1 MLRLLDTLQRLAHNN
16 RIIAGSIGLFVVLWN
31 LLVFSACTQKD
42 RGEADRLND
51 MSYASHYSNLD
62 STLHYADSVLK
73 LDIDDASRAEALN
86 NIAFVDI
93 MRMNYKRADSI
104 LNTISSLTDN
114 QVELLIADIQQM
126 RLCQRMSRNREFYD
140 FRERAQQRIS
150 RIREEGNQ
158 LDSRLQR
165 RMVYAESEFAI
176 VSSTYYYYVGLLPL
190 SASALNAIN
199 PQGEV
204 RRDTAQYLYYL
215 YNVGAGGI
223 LTSGSTQEVQQ
234 QEIEKLIECYMV
246 SRKTGYKY
254 LAANSLQ
261 SIAEHLLDPADRSRI
276 LERNPG
282 LRLLGESSNMP
293 DSLIP
298 GYMTQKALTYFVEYG
313 DVYQIAGGY
322 RSLASCYTRI
332 GDFETA
338 IYYLN
343 MALKDKKITQAPDL
357 VASIREQMSVAY
369 SAVNDKQAS
378 DFNRNEYLDLQE
390 NTRQDRYYESRA
402 AQLEATSLQLNIMIM
417 VVIGAIILLLFLLWL
432 FNHLSRRDRS
442 EDELESLLQPLRQ
455 WQQEQERKSQLTE
468 ERIEEINEERQMC
481 EMRTSE
487 YARQNL
493 ENRAK
498 MSLINSVT
506 PFIDRIIN
514 EVRMLM
520 SRPDES
526 PALRQERYDYIL
538 QLTDKINEYNAL
550 LTDWIQMRKGKLSLH
565 IESFPIADVFDIV
578 RKAKATFNIK
588 GVSLDVAES
597 DAVVKADRVLTLF
610 MINTLADNARK
621 FTPAGGK
628 VSIYAEEHEDYVEV
642 SVKDTG
648 EGMTREA
655 LDRVINSSSLIPNS
669 SSLIPNSPKGFGF
682 GLLNCRGIIEKY
694 KKMSQRFAVCLLSA
708 ESEEGRGSRF
718 FFRLPKGTARII
730 LALLAL
736 AISFLPSGDA
746 WAKDFYNRG
755 LTIDLAE
762 SQSLQKAAAF
772 ADSAYYSNIAGTYER
787 TLFYADSC
795 RIYLNEHYVT
805 VCPGGKYLLQS
816 QGNSEIQMPE
826 LKWLQD
832 NVPTDYDVIL
842 DMRNESAVACLALHR
857 WKEYGYNNEIYT
869 RLFKELSADNS
880 LPAYCKKMRKQQADK
895 NIAIVILIIVFLM
908 ILPAYYLLYYRHRL
922 YYRFCVEK
930 VKDINAI
937 LAADTSSENKL
948 DVISAAD
955 VADYPER
962 LTLIVDEI
970 GTALAEDIFE
980 RQHQDTDVEKAT
992 DKLHKAVYECNQ
1004 LYISNSI
1011 IDNCLSTLKHETMY
1025 YPSRIRQ
1032 LVSSKGELGQIC
1044 DLVAYYRDIY
1054 SILSQ
1059 QAMRQFDR
1067 LHISLSLVNLNRW
1080 LSAKDKLPRVMAN
1093 IQLLDMLFDLLRKQN
1108 GGNKPTLKG
1117 YASDSEYVTLSL
1129 CVPHLKYALSDEGDI
1144 FAPSVVANI
1153 PFLLMR
1159 QVVRDISETTNRRG
1173 CGIWMNGEDILVRLP
1188 VEHKSLKKK
1197 HQITKI

>member
-1 MLRLLDTLQRLAHNN
+1 MFFH
-16 RIIAGSIGLFVVLWN
+16 GSIGLVVLWS
-31 LLVFSACTQKD
+31 LFVFSACTQRD
-42 RGEADRLND
+42 RGKADRLND
-51 MSYASHYSNLD
+51 MAYVSHYSNLD

-73 LDIDDASRAEALN
+73 LDIDDARRAEALN

-93 MRMNYKRADSI
+93 MRMDYERADSI

-114 QVELLIADIQQM
+114 QVELLVADIQQM

-140 FRERAQQRIS
+140 YRERAQQRIN
-150 RIREEGNQ
+150 RIREEENQ

-176 VSSTYYYYVGLLPL
+176 VSSTYYYYVGLMPL

-223 LTSGSTQEVQQ
+223 LNTGSTQVVQQ

-246 SRKTGYKY
+246 SRKNGYKY

-261 SIAEHLLDPADRSRI
+261 SIAEHLLDPADRTRI
-276 LERNPG
+276 LEDNPG
-282 LRLLGESSNMP
+282 LRLIEESYNLP

-298 GYMTQKALTYFVEYG
+298 GYMTEKALTYFVEYG

-322 RSLASCYTRI
+322 RSLASCFTRT

-343 MALKDKKITQAPDL
+343 MALKDKKINQAPDL

-378 DFNRNEYLDLQE
+378 DYNRNMYLDLQE

-402 AQLEATSLQLNIMIM
+402 AQLEATSSQLNLMIM
-417 VVIGAIILLLFLLWL
+417 VVIGAIILLVFLLWL
-432 FNHLSRRDRS
+432 FNHLSRRERS
-442 EDELESLLQPLRQ
+442 EDELDSLLQPLRQ
-455 WQQEQERKSQLTE
+455 WQKEQQRASQLTE

-481 EMRTSE
+481 EMRTSD

-526 PALRQERYDYIL
+526 PELRQERYDYIL

-550 LTDWIQMRKGKLSLH
+550 LTEWIQMRKGKLSLH
-565 IESFPIADVFDIV
+565 IESFPVADVFDIV
-578 RKAKATFNIK
+578 RKGKTSFNIK
-588 GVSLDVAES
+588 GVTLDVAES
-597 DAVVKADRVLTLF
+597 TAVVKADRALTLF

-621 FTPAGGK
+621 FTPANGK
-628 VSIYAEEHEDYVEV
+628 VSIYAEEHENYVEI

-648 EGMTREA
+648 EGMTKEV
-655 LDRVINSSSLIPNS
+655 LDNVINSSSLIPNS
-669 SSLIPNSPKGFGF
+669 QKGFGF

-708 ESEEGRGSRF
+708 ESEKGRGSRF
-718 FFRLPKGTARII
+718 YFRLPKGAARLV
-730 LALLAL
+730 LALFTFALSFLSPEDTL
-736 AISFLPSGDA
+736 AIDA
-746 WAKDFYNRG
+746 FNRAAVP
-755 LTIDLAE
+755 TDLAE
-762 SQSLQKAAAF
+762 STALQKAAAF
-772 ADSAYYSNIAGTYER
+772 ADSAYYSNIEGTYER
-787 TLFYADSC
+787 TLFFADSC

-805 VCPGGKYLLQS
+805 VCPGGKYLLMR
-816 QGNSEIQMPE
+816 QGNSDLLLPE

-832 NVPTDYDVIL
+832 NVPTYYDIIL

-857 WKEYGYNNEIYT
+857 WKEYGYNNEVYT
-869 RLFKELSADNS
+869 RLFKELSADTS
-880 LPAYCKKMRKQQADK
+880 LPAYCKMMRKQQTDK
-895 NIAIVILIIVFLM
+895 NIAMVILIIVFLM

-937 LAADTSSENKL
+937 LAADTPSEEKL
-948 DVISAAD
+948 DAISRITD
-955 VADYPER
+955 VAEYPER
-962 LTLIVDEI
+962 LIAIVDEI
-970 GTALAEDIFE
+970 RKALADDISL
-980 RQHQDTDVEKAT
+980 RQRQNTDVETAT
-992 DKLHKAVYECNQ
+992 DELHRAEYECNQ
-1004 LYISNSI
+1004 QYISNSI

-1032 LVSSKGELGQIC
+1032 LVSSTEELDQIR

-1067 LHISLSLVNLNRW
+1067 LHISLSVASLDRW
-1080 LSAKDKLPRVMAN
+1080 FPADESLPRVIVN
-1093 IQLLDMLFDLLRKQN
+1093 VQLLDMLFDLLRKQN
-1108 GGNKPTLKG
+1108 GGDKPALAGFT
-1117 YASDSEYVTLSL
+1117 SDREYVTLSL
-1129 CVPHLKYALSDEGDI
+1129 SVPRLIYATSDEGDI
-1144 FAPSVVANI
+1144 FAPSVAANI

-1173 CGIWMNGEDILVRLP
+1173 CGIWMNGEDVTIRLP
-1188 VEHKSLKKK
+1188 IEYKSLT
-1197 HQITKI
+1197 I

>member
-1 MLRLLDTLQRLAHNN
+1 MIL
-16 RIIAGSIGLFVVLWN
+16 LWN
-31 LLVFSACTQKD
+31 LFVFSACTQKD
-42 RGEADRLND
+42 RGKADRLND
-51 MSYASHYSNLD
+51 LAYASHYSNLD

-73 LDIDDASRAEALN
+73 LDIDDARRAEALN
-86 NIAFVDI
+86 NMAFVDI
-93 MRMNYKRADSI
+93 MRMDYGRADSI

-140 FRERAQQRIS
+140 FRERAQQRIN
-150 RIREEGNQ
+150 RIREEEAK
-158 LDSRLQR
+158 LDSRLRR

-176 VSSTYYYYVGLLPL
+176 VSSTYYYYVGLMPL

-204 RRDTAQYLYYL
+204 RRDTAQYLAYL
-215 YNVGAGGI
+215 YNMGAGGMFNNV
-223 LTSGSTQEVQQ
+223 SAQEVKK
-234 QEIEKLIECYMV
+234 QEMERLVECYIIA
-246 SRKTGYKY
+246 SRNGYKY
-254 LAANSLQ
+254 FAANSLQ
-261 SIAEHLLDPADRSRI
+261 AIAEHLLDAADRTQT
-276 LERNPG
+276 LDATPG
-282 LRLLGESSNMP
+282 LRLIEESYNVP

-298 GYMTQKALTYFVEYG
+298 SYMTEKALTYFVEYG

-322 RSLASCYTRI
+322 RSLASCFTRM

-357 VASIREQMSVAY
+357 VASICEQMSVAY

-378 DFNRNEYLDLQE
+378 DFNRNQYLDLQE

-402 AQLEATSLQLNIMIM
+402 AQLEATSSQLNLMIM
-417 VVIGAIILLLFLLWL
+417 VVIGAIILLVFLLWL

-442 EDELESLLQPLRQ
+442 EDELDSLLQPLRQ
-455 WQQEQERKSQLTE
+455 WQEEQQRESQLTE
-468 ERIEEINEERQMC
+468 ERIEEINEERLMC
-481 EMRTSE
+481 EMRTSD
-487 YARQNL
+487 YTRQNL

-526 PALRQERYDYIL
+526 PQLRKERYDYIL

-550 LTDWIQMRKGKLSLH
+550 LTEWIQMRKGKLSLH

-578 RKAKATFNIK
+578 RKGKTSFNIK
-588 GVSLDVAES
+588 GVTLDVAES
-597 DAVVKADRVLTLF
+597 TAVVKADRVLTLF

-621 FTPAGGK
+621 FTPANGK
-628 VSIYAEEHEDYVEV
+628 VSIFADEHDDYVEI

-648 EGMTREA
+648 EGMNKETLEKVMNPS
-655 LDRVINSSSLIPNS
+655 LLNSNFSFLNS
-669 SSLIPNSPKGFGF
+669 NSPKGFGF

-694 KKMSQRFAVCLLSA
+694 KKISQRFAVCLLSA
-708 ESEEGRGSRF
+708 ESEKGRGSRF
-718 FFRLPKGTARII
+718 YFRLPKGAARLI
-730 LALLAL
+730 LALITFAL
-736 AISFLPSGDA
+736 SFSCPLNTC
-746 WAKDFYNRG
+746 AKDAFNRA
-755 LTIDLAE
+755 LPAELAE
-762 SQSLQKAAAF
+762 SPALQKAAAF
-772 ADSAYYSNIAGTYER
+772 ADSAYYSNIDGTYER
-787 TLFYADSC
+787 TLFFADSC

-805 VCPGGKYLLQS
+805 VCPGGKYLLTRLGS
-816 QGNSEIQMPE
+816 SEIQMPE

-832 NVPTDYDVIL
+832 NVPTDYDIIL
-842 DMRNESAVACLALHR
+842 DMRNESAVACLALHK
-857 WKEYGYNNEIYT
+857 WKEYGYNNEVYT
-869 RLFKELSADNS
+869 RLFKELSADTS
-880 LPAYCKKMRKQQADK
+880 LPAYCKMMRKQQTDK
-895 NIAIVILIIVFLM
+895 NIAVVILIIVFLM

-937 LAADTSSENKL
+937 LAADTPSEEKL
-948 DVISAAD
+948 DAISRITD
-955 VADYPER
+955 VAEYPER
-962 LTLIVDEI
+962 LTAIVDEI
-970 GTALAEDIFE
+970 RKALADDISR
-980 RQHQDTDVEKAT
+980 RQRQNTDVETAT
-992 DKLHKAVYECNQ
+992 DELHRAEYECNQ

-1025 YPSRIRQ
+1025 YPSRIRL
-1032 LVSSKGELGQIC
+1032 LVSSTEELDQIR

-1067 LHISLSLVNLNRW
+1067 LHISLSVVSLGRW
-1080 LSAKDKLPRVMAN
+1080 FTADDNLPRVIVN

-1108 GGNKPTLKG
+1108 GGEKPTLAG
-1117 YASDSEYVTLSL
+1117 FTSDREYVTLSL
-1129 CVPHLKYALSDEGDI
+1129 SVPRLTYTVTDEGDI
-1144 FAPSVVANI
+1144 FAPSVAANI
-1153 PFLLMR
+1153 PFLQMR
-1159 QVVRDISETTNRRG
+1159 QVLRDISETTNRRG
-1173 CGIWMNGEDILVRLP
+1173 CGIWMNGEDVTVRLP
-1188 VEHKSLKKK
+1188 IEYKSLT
-1197 HQITKI
+1197 I

>member
-1 MLRLLDTLQRLAHNN
+1 MIL
-16 RIIAGSIGLFVVLWN
+16 LWN
-31 LLVFSACTQKD
+31 LFVFSACTQKD
-42 RGEADRLND
+42 RGKADRLND
-51 MSYASHYSNLD
+51 LAYASHYSNLD

-73 LDIDDASRAEALN
+73 LDIDDARRAEALN
-86 NIAFVDI
+86 NMAFVDI
-93 MRMNYKRADSI
+93 MRMDYGRADSI

-140 FRERAQQRIS
+140 FRERAQQRIN
-150 RIREEGNQ
+150 RIREEEAK
-158 LDSRLQR
+158 LDSRLRR

-176 VSSTYYYYVGLLPL
+176 VSSTYYYYVGLMPL

-204 RRDTAQYLYYL
+204 RRDTAQYLAYL
-215 YNVGAGGI
+215 YNMGAGGMFNNV
-223 LTSGSTQEVQQ
+223 SAQEVKK
-234 QEIEKLIECYMV
+234 QEMERLVECYIIA
-246 SRKTGYKY
+246 SRNGYKY
-254 LAANSLQ
+254 FAANSLQ
-261 SIAEHLLDPADRSRI
+261 AIAEHLLDAADRTQT
-276 LERNPG
+276 LDATPG
-282 LRLLGESSNMP
+282 LRLIEESYNVP

-298 GYMTQKALTYFVEYG
+298 SYMTEKALTYFVEYG

-322 RSLASCYTRI
+322 RSLASCFTRM

-357 VASIREQMSVAY
+357 VASICEQMSVAY

-378 DFNRNEYLDLQE
+378 DFNRNQYLDLQE

-402 AQLEATSLQLNIMIM
+402 AQLEATSSQLNLMIM
-417 VVIGAIILLLFLLWL
+417 VVIGAIILLVFLLWL

-442 EDELESLLQPLRQ
+442 EDELDSLLQPLRQ
-455 WQQEQERKSQLTE
+455 WQEEQQRESQLTE
-468 ERIEEINEERQMC
+468 ERIEEINEERLMC
-481 EMRTSE
+481 EMRTSD
-487 YARQNL
+487 YTRQNL

-526 PALRQERYDYIL
+526 PQLRKERYDYIL

-550 LTDWIQMRKGKLSLH
+550 LTEWIQMRKGKLSLH

-578 RKAKATFNIK
+578 RKGKTSFNIK
-588 GVSLDVAES
+588 GVTLDVAES
-597 DAVVKADRVLTLF
+597 TAVVKADRVLTLF

-621 FTPAGGK
+621 FTPANGK
-628 VSIYAEEHEDYVEV
+628 VSIFADEHDDYVEI

-648 EGMTREA
+648 EGMNKETLEKVMNPS
-655 LDRVINSSSLIPNS
+655 LLNSNFSFLNS
-669 SSLIPNSPKGFGF
+669 NSPKGFGF

-694 KKMSQRFAVCLLSA
+694 KKISQRFAVCLLSA
-708 ESEEGRGSRF
+708 ESEKGRGSRF
-718 FFRLPKGTARII
+718 YFRLPKGAARLI
-730 LALLAL
+730 LALITFAL
-736 AISFLPSGDA
+736 SFSCPLNTC
-746 WAKDFYNRG
+746 AKDAFNRA
-755 LTIDLAE
+755 LPAELAE
-762 SQSLQKAAAF
+762 SPALQKAAAF
-772 ADSAYYSNIAGTYER
+772 ADSAYYSNIDGTYER
-787 TLFYADSC
+787 TLFFADSC

-805 VCPGGKYLLQS
+805 VCPGGKYLLTRLGS
-816 QGNSEIQMPE
+816 SEIQMPE

-832 NVPTDYDVIL
+832 NVPTDYDIIL
-842 DMRNESAVACLALHR
+842 DMRNESAVACLALHK
-857 WKEYGYNNEIYT
+857 WKEYGYNNEVYT
-869 RLFKELSADNS
+869 RLFKELSADTS
-880 LPAYCKKMRKQQADK
+880 LPAYCKMMRKQQTDK
-895 NIAIVILIIVFLM
+895 NIAVVILIIVFLM

-937 LAADTSSENKL
+937 LAADTPSEEKL
-948 DVISAAD
+948 DAISRITD
-955 VADYPER
+955 VAEYPER
-962 LTLIVDEI
+962 LTAIVDEI
-970 GTALAEDIFE
+970 RKALADDISR
-980 RQHQDTDVEKAT
+980 RQRQNTDVETAT
-992 DKLHKAVYECNQ
+992 DELHRAEYECNQ

-1032 LVSSKGELGQIC
+1032 LVSSTEELDQIR

-1067 LHISLSLVNLNRW
+1067 LHISLSVVSLGRW
-1080 LSAKDKLPRVMAN
+1080 FTADDNLPRVIVN

-1108 GGNKPTLKG
+1108 GGEKPTLAG
-1117 YASDSEYVTLSL
+1117 FTSDREYVTLSL
-1129 CVPHLKYALSDEGDI
+1129 SVPRLTYTVTDEGDI
-1144 FAPSVVANI
+1144 FAPSVAANI

-1159 QVVRDISETTNRRG
+1159 QVLRDISETTNRRG
-1173 CGIWMNGEDILVRLP
+1173 CGIWMNGEDVTVRLP
-1188 VEHKSLKKK
+1188 IEYKSLT
-1197 HQITKI
+1197 I

>member
-1 MLRLLDTLQRLAHNN
+1 MIL
-16 RIIAGSIGLFVVLWN
+16 LWN
-31 LLVFSACTQKD
+31 LFVFSACTQKD
-42 RGEADRLND
+42 RGKADRLND
-51 MSYASHYSNLD
+51 LAYASHYSNLD

-73 LDIDDASRAEALN
+73 LDIDDARRAEALN
-86 NIAFVDI
+86 NMAFVDI
-93 MRMNYKRADSI
+93 MRMDYGRADSI

-140 FRERAQQRIS
+140 FRERAQQRIN
-150 RIREEGNQ
+150 RIREEEAK
-158 LDSRLQR
+158 LDSRLRR

-176 VSSTYYYYVGLLPL
+176 VSSTYYYYVGLMPL

-204 RRDTAQYLYYL
+204 RRDTAQYLAYL
-215 YNVGAGGI
+215 YNMGAGGMFNNV
-223 LTSGSTQEVQQ
+223 SAQEVKK
-234 QEIEKLIECYMV
+234 QEMERLVECYIIA
-246 SRKTGYKY
+246 SRNGYKY
-254 LAANSLQ
+254 FAANSLQ
-261 SIAEHLLDPADRSRI
+261 AIAEHLLDAADRTQT
-276 LERNPG
+276 LDATPG
-282 LRLLGESSNMP
+282 LRLIEESYNVP

-298 GYMTQKALTYFVEYG
+298 SYMTEKALTYFVEYG

-322 RSLASCYTRI
+322 RSLASCFTRM

-357 VASIREQMSVAY
+357 VASICEQMSVAY

-378 DFNRNEYLDLQE
+378 DFNRNQYLDLQE

-402 AQLEATSLQLNIMIM
+402 AQLEATSSQLNLMIM
-417 VVIGAIILLLFLLWL
+417 VVIGAIILLVFLLWL

-442 EDELESLLQPLRQ
+442 EDELDSLLQPLRQ
-455 WQQEQERKSQLTE
+455 WQEEQQRESQLTE
-468 ERIEEINEERQMC
+468 ERIEEINEERLMC
-481 EMRTSE
+481 EMRTSD
-487 YARQNL
+487 YTRQNL

-526 PALRQERYDYIL
+526 PQLRKERYDYIL

-578 RKAKATFNIK
+578 RKGKTSFNIK
-588 GVSLDVAES
+588 GVTLDVAES
-597 DAVVKADRVLTLF
+597 TAVVKADRVLTLF

-621 FTPAGGK
+621 FTPANGK
-628 VSIYAEEHEDYVEV
+628 VSIFADEHDDYVEI

-648 EGMTREA
+648 EGMNKETLEKVMNPS
-655 LDRVINSSSLIPNS
+655 LLNSNFSFLNS
-669 SSLIPNSPKGFGF
+669 NSPKGFGF

-694 KKMSQRFAVCLLSA
+694 KKISQRFAVCLLSA
-708 ESEEGRGSRF
+708 ESEKGRGSRF
-718 FFRLPKGTARII
+718 YFRLPKGAARLI
-730 LALLAL
+730 LALITFAL
-736 AISFLPSGDA
+736 SFSCPLSTC
-746 WAKDFYNRG
+746 AKDAFNRA
-755 LTIDLAE
+755 LPAELAE
-762 SQSLQKAAAF
+762 SPALQKAAAF
-772 ADSAYYSNIAGTYER
+772 ADSAYYSNIDGTYER
-787 TLFYADSC
+787 TLFFADSC

-805 VCPGGKYLLQS
+805 VCPGGKYLLTRLGS
-816 QGNSEIQMPE
+816 SEIQMPE

-832 NVPTDYDVIL
+832 NVPTDYDIIL
-842 DMRNESAVACLALHR
+842 DMRNESAVACLALHK
-857 WKEYGYNNEIYT
+857 WKEYGYNNEVYT
-869 RLFKELSADNS
+869 RLFKELSADTS
-880 LPAYCKKMRKQQADK
+880 LPAYCKMMRKQQTDK
-895 NIAIVILIIVFLM
+895 NIAVVILIIVFLM

-937 LAADTSSENKL
+937 LAADTPSEEKL
-948 DVISAAD
+948 DAISRITD
-955 VADYPER
+955 VAEYPER
-962 LTLIVDEI
+962 LTAIVDEI
-970 GTALAEDIFE
+970 RKALADDISR
-980 RQHQDTDVEKAT
+980 RQRQNTDVETAT
-992 DKLHKAVYECNQ
+992 DELHRAEYECNQ

-1025 YPSRIRQ
+1025 YPSRIRL
-1032 LVSSKGELGQIC
+1032 LVSSTEELDQIR

-1067 LHISLSLVNLNRW
+1067 LHISLSVVSLGRW
-1080 LSAKDKLPRVMAN
+1080 FTADDNLPRVIVN

-1108 GGNKPTLKG
+1108 GGEKPTLAG
-1117 YASDSEYVTLSL
+1117 FTSDREYVTLSL
-1129 CVPHLKYALSDEGDI
+1129 SVPRLTYTVTDEGDI
-1144 FAPSVVANI
+1144 FAPSVAANI
-1153 PFLLMR
+1153 PFLQMR
-1159 QVVRDISETTNRRG
+1159 QVLRDISETTNRRG
-1173 CGIWMNGEDILVRLP
+1173 CGIWMNGEDVTVRLP
-1188 VEHKSLKKK
+1188 IEYKSLT
-1197 HQITKI
+1197 I

>member
-1 MLRLLDTLQRLAHNN
+1 MIL
-16 RIIAGSIGLFVVLWN
+16 LWN
-31 LLVFSACTQKD
+31 LFVFSACTQKD
-42 RGEADRLND
+42 RGKADRLND
-51 MSYASHYSNLD
+51 LAYASHYSNLD

-73 LDIDDASRAEALN
+73 LDIDDARRAEALN
-86 NIAFVDI
+86 NMAFVDI
-93 MRMNYKRADSI
+93 MRMDYGRADSI
-104 LNTISSLTDN
+104 LKTISSLTDN

-140 FRERAQQRIS
+140 FRERAQQRIN
-150 RIREEGNQ
+150 RIREEEAK
-158 LDSRLQR
+158 LDSRLRR

-176 VSSTYYYYVGLLPL
+176 VSSTYYYYVGLMPL

-204 RRDTAQYLYYL
+204 RRDTAQYLAYL
-215 YNVGAGGI
+215 YNMGAGGMFNNV
-223 LTSGSTQEVQQ
+223 SAQEVKK
-234 QEIEKLIECYMV
+234 QEMERLVECYIIA
-246 SRKTGYKY
+246 SRNGYKY
-254 LAANSLQ
+254 FAANSLQ
-261 SIAEHLLDPADRSRI
+261 AIAEHLLDAADRTQT
-276 LERNPG
+276 LDATPG
-282 LRLLGESSNMP
+282 LRLIEESYNVP

-298 GYMTQKALTYFVEYG
+298 SYMTEKALTYFVEYG

-322 RSLASCYTRI
+322 RSLASCFTRM

-357 VASIREQMSVAY
+357 VASICEQMSVAY

-378 DFNRNEYLDLQE
+378 DFNRNQYLDLQE

-402 AQLEATSLQLNIMIM
+402 AQLEATSSQLNLMIM
-417 VVIGAIILLLFLLWL
+417 VVIGAIILLVFLLWL

-442 EDELESLLQPLRQ
+442 EDELDSLLQPLRQ
-455 WQQEQERKSQLTE
+455 WQEEQQRESQLTE
-468 ERIEEINEERQMC
+468 ERIEEINEERLMC
-481 EMRTSE
+481 EMRTSD
-487 YARQNL
+487 YTRQNL

-526 PALRQERYDYIL
+526 PQLRKERYDYIL

-550 LTDWIQMRKGKLSLH
+550 LTEWIQMRKGKLSLH

-578 RKAKATFNIK
+578 RKGKTSFNIK
-588 GVSLDVAES
+588 GVTLDVAES
-597 DAVVKADRVLTLF
+597 TAVVKADRVLTLF

-621 FTPAGGK
+621 FTPANGK
-628 VSIYAEEHEDYVEV
+628 VSIFADEHDDYVEI

-648 EGMTREA
+648 EGMNKETLEKVMNPS
-655 LDRVINSSSLIPNS
+655 LLNSNFSFLNS
-669 SSLIPNSPKGFGF
+669 NSPKGFGF

-694 KKMSQRFAVCLLSA
+694 KKISQRFAVCLLSA
-708 ESEEGRGSRF
+708 ESEKGRGSRF
-718 FFRLPKGTARII
+718 YFRLPKGAARLI
-730 LALLAL
+730 LALITFAL
-736 AISFLPSGDA
+736 SFSCPLNTC
-746 WAKDFYNRG
+746 AKDAFNRA
-755 LTIDLAE
+755 LPAELAE
-762 SQSLQKAAAF
+762 SPALQKAAAF
-772 ADSAYYSNIAGTYER
+772 ADSAYYSNIDGTYER
-787 TLFYADSC
+787 TLFFADSC

-805 VCPGGKYLLQS
+805 VCPGGKYLLTRLGS
-816 QGNSEIQMPE
+816 SEIQMPE

-832 NVPTDYDVIL
+832 NVPTDYDIIL
-842 DMRNESAVACLALHR
+842 DMRNESAVACLALHK
-857 WKEYGYNNEIYT
+857 WKEYGYNNEVYT
-869 RLFKELSADNS
+869 RLFKELSADTS
-880 LPAYCKKMRKQQADK
+880 LPAYCKMMRKQQTDK
-895 NIAIVILIIVFLM
+895 NIAVVILIIVFLM

-937 LAADTSSENKL
+937 LAADTPSEEKL
-948 DVISAAD
+948 DAISRITD
-955 VADYPER
+955 VAEYPER
-962 LTLIVDEI
+962 LTAIVDEI
-970 GTALAEDIFE
+970 RKALADDISR
-980 RQHQDTDVEKAT
+980 RQRQNTDVETAT
-992 DKLHKAVYECNQ
+992 DELHRAEYECNQ

-1025 YPSRIRQ
+1025 YPSRIRL
-1032 LVSSKGELGQIC
+1032 LVSSTEELDQIR

-1067 LHISLSLVNLNRW
+1067 LHISLSVVSLGRW
-1080 LSAKDKLPRVMAN
+1080 FTADDNLPRVIVN

-1108 GGNKPTLKG
+1108 GGEKPTLAG
-1117 YASDSEYVTLSL
+1117 FTSDREYVTLSL
-1129 CVPHLKYALSDEGDI
+1129 SVPRLTYTVTDEGDI
-1144 FAPSVVANI
+1144 FAPSVAANI
-1153 PFLLMR
+1153 PFLQMR
-1159 QVVRDISETTNRRG
+1159 QVLRDISETTNRRG
-1173 CGIWMNGEDILVRLP
+1173 CGIWMNGEDVTVRLP
-1188 VEHKSLKKK
+1188 IEYKSLT
-1197 HQITKI
+1197 I

>member
-1 MLRLLDTLQRLAHNN
+1 MIL
-16 RIIAGSIGLFVVLWN
+16 LWN
-31 LLVFSACTQKD
+31 LFVFSACTQKD
-42 RGEADRLND
+42 RGKADRLND
-51 MSYASHYSNLD
+51 LAYASHYSNLD

-73 LDIDDASRAEALN
+73 LDIDDARRAEALN
-86 NIAFVDI
+86 NMAFVDI
-93 MRMNYKRADSI
+93 MRMDYGRADSI

-140 FRERAQQRIS
+140 FRERAQQRIN
-150 RIREEGNQ
+150 RIREEEAK
-158 LDSRLQR
+158 LDSRLRR

-176 VSSTYYYYVGLLPL
+176 VSSTYYYYVGLMPL

-204 RRDTAQYLYYL
+204 RRDTAQYLAYL
-215 YNVGAGGI
+215 YNMGAGGMFNNV
-223 LTSGSTQEVQQ
+223 SAQEVKK
-234 QEIEKLIECYMV
+234 QEMERLVECYIIA
-246 SRKTGYKY
+246 SRNGYKY
-254 LAANSLQ
+254 FAANSLQ
-261 SIAEHLLDPADRSRI
+261 AIAEHLLDAADRTQT
-276 LERNPG
+276 LDATPG
-282 LRLLGESSNMP
+282 LRLIEESYNVP

-298 GYMTQKALTYFVEYG
+298 SYMTEKALTYFVEYG

-322 RSLASCYTRI
+322 RSLASCFTRM

-357 VASIREQMSVAY
+357 VASICEQMSVAY

-378 DFNRNEYLDLQE
+378 DFNRNQYLDLQE

-402 AQLEATSLQLNIMIM
+402 AQLEATSSQLNLMIM
-417 VVIGAIILLLFLLWL
+417 VVIGAIILLVFLLWL

-442 EDELESLLQPLRQ
+442 EDELDSLLQPLRQ
-455 WQQEQERKSQLTE
+455 WQEEQQRESQLTE
-468 ERIEEINEERQMC
+468 ERIEEINEERLMC
-481 EMRTSE
+481 EMRTSD
-487 YARQNL
+487 YTRQNL

-526 PALRQERYDYIL
+526 PQLRKERYDYIL

-550 LTDWIQMRKGKLSLH
+550 LTEWIQMRKGKLSLH

-578 RKAKATFNIK
+578 RKGKTSFNIK
-588 GVSLDVAES
+588 GVTLDVAES
-597 DAVVKADRVLTLF
+597 TAVVKADRVLTLF

-621 FTPAGGK
+621 FTPANGK
-628 VSIYAEEHEDYVEV
+628 VSIFADEHDDYVEI

-648 EGMTREA
+648 EGMNKETLEKVMNPS
-655 LDRVINSSSLIPNS
+655 LLNSNFSFLNS
-669 SSLIPNSPKGFGF
+669 NSPKGFGF

-694 KKMSQRFAVCLLSA
+694 KKISQRFAVCLLSA
-708 ESEEGRGSRF
+708 ESEKGRGSRF
-718 FFRLPKGTARII
+718 YFHLPKGAARLI
-730 LALLAL
+730 LALITFAL
-736 AISFLPSGDA
+736 SFSCPLNTC
-746 WAKDFYNRG
+746 AKDAFNRA
-755 LTIDLAE
+755 LPAELAE
-762 SQSLQKAAAF
+762 SPALQKAAAF
-772 ADSAYYSNIAGTYER
+772 ADSAYYSNIDGTYER
-787 TLFYADSC
+787 TLFFADSC

-805 VCPGGKYLLQS
+805 VCPGGKYLLTRLGS
-816 QGNSEIQMPE
+816 SEIQMPE

-832 NVPTDYDVIL
+832 NVPTDYDIIL
-842 DMRNESAVACLALHR
+842 DMRNESAVACLALHK
-857 WKEYGYNNEIYT
+857 WKEYGYNNEVYT
-869 RLFKELSADNS
+869 RLFKELSADTS
-880 LPAYCKKMRKQQADK
+880 LPAYCKMMRKQQTDK
-895 NIAIVILIIVFLM
+895 NIAVVILIIVFLM

-937 LAADTSSENKL
+937 LAADTPSEEKL
-948 DVISAAD
+948 DAISRITD
-955 VADYPER
+955 VAEYPER
-962 LTLIVDEI
+962 LTAIVDEI
-970 GTALAEDIFE
+970 RKALADDISR
-980 RQHQDTDVEKAT
+980 RQRQNTDVETAT
-992 DKLHKAVYECNQ
+992 DELHRAEYECNQ

-1032 LVSSKGELGQIC
+1032 LVSSTEELDQIR

-1067 LHISLSLVNLNRW
+1067 LHISLSVVSLGRW
-1080 LSAKDKLPRVMAN
+1080 FTADDNLPRVIVN
-1093 IQLLDMLFDLLRKQN
+1093 IQLLDMLFALLRKQN
-1108 GGNKPTLKG
+1108 GGEKPTLAG
-1117 YASDSEYVTLSL
+1117 FTSDREYVTLSL
-1129 CVPHLKYALSDEGDI
+1129 SVPRLTYTVTDEGDI
-1144 FAPSVVANI
+1144 FAPSVAANI

-1159 QVVRDISETTNRRG
+1159 QVLRDISETTNRRG
-1173 CGIWMNGEDILVRLP
+1173 CGIWMNGEDVTVRLP
-1188 VEHKSLKKK
+1188 IEYKSLT
-1197 HQITKI
+1197 I

>member
-1 MLRLLDTLQRLAHNN
+1 MIL
-16 RIIAGSIGLFVVLWN
+16 LWN
-31 LLVFSACTQKD
+31 LFVFSACTQKD
-42 RGEADRLND
+42 RGKADRLND
-51 MSYASHYSNLD
+51 LAYAFHYSNLD

-73 LDIDDASRAEALN
+73 LDIDDARRAEALN
-86 NIAFVDI
+86 NMAFVDI
-93 MRMNYKRADSI
+93 MRMDYGRADSI

-140 FRERAQQRIS
+140 FRERAQQRIN
-150 RIREEGNQ
+150 RIREEEAK
-158 LDSRLQR
+158 LDSRLRR

-176 VSSTYYYYVGLLPL
+176 VSSTYYYYVGLMPL

-204 RRDTAQYLYYL
+204 RRDTAQYLAYL
-215 YNVGAGGI
+215 YNMGAGGMFNNV
-223 LTSGSTQEVQQ
+223 SAQEVKK
-234 QEIEKLIECYMV
+234 QEMERLVECYIIA
-246 SRKTGYKY
+246 SRNGYKY
-254 LAANSLQ
+254 FAANSLQ
-261 SIAEHLLDPADRSRI
+261 AIAEHLLDAADCTQT
-276 LERNPG
+276 LDATPG
-282 LRLLGESSNMP
+282 LRLIEESYNVP
-293 DSLIP
+293 NSLIP
-298 GYMTQKALTYFVEYG
+298 SYMTEKALTYFVEYG

-322 RSLASCYTRI
+322 RSLASCFTRM

-378 DFNRNEYLDLQE
+378 DFNRNQYLDLQE

-402 AQLEATSLQLNIMIM
+402 AQLEATSSQLNLMIM
-417 VVIGAIILLLFLLWL
+417 VVIGAIILLVFLLWL

-442 EDELESLLQPLRQ
+442 EDELDSLLQPLRQ
-455 WQQEQERKSQLTE
+455 WQEEQQRESQLTE
-468 ERIEEINEERQMC
+468 ERIEEINEERLMC
-481 EMRTSE
+481 EMRTSD
-487 YARQNL
+487 YTRQNL

-526 PALRQERYDYIL
+526 PQLRKERYDYIL

-550 LTDWIQMRKGKLSLH
+550 LTEWIQMRKGKLSLH

-578 RKAKATFNIK
+578 RKGKTSFNIK
-588 GVSLDVAES
+588 GVTLDVAES
-597 DAVVKADRVLTLF
+597 TAVVKADRVLTLF

-621 FTPAGGK
+621 FTPANGK
-628 VSIYAEEHEDYVEV
+628 VSIFADEHDDYVEI

-648 EGMTREA
+648 EGMNKETLEKVMNPS
-655 LDRVINSSSLIPNS
+655 LLNSNFSFLNS
-669 SSLIPNSPKGFGF
+669 NSPKGFGF

-694 KKMSQRFAVCLLSA
+694 KKISQRFAVCLLSA
-708 ESEEGRGSRF
+708 ESEKGRGSRF
-718 FFRLPKGTARII
+718 YFRLPKGAARLI
-730 LALLAL
+730 LALITFAL
-736 AISFLPSGDA
+736 SFSCPLNTC
-746 WAKDFYNRG
+746 AKDAFNRA
-755 LTIDLAE
+755 LPAELAE
-762 SQSLQKAAAF
+762 SPALQKAAAF
-772 ADSAYYSNIAGTYER
+772 ADSAYYSNIDGTYER
-787 TLFYADSC
+787 TLFFADSC

-805 VCPGGKYLLQS
+805 VCPGGKYLLTRLGS
-816 QGNSEIQMPE
+816 SEIQMPE

-832 NVPTDYDVIL
+832 NVPTDYDIIL
-842 DMRNESAVACLALHR
+842 DMRNESAVACLALHK
-857 WKEYGYNNEIYT
+857 WKEYGYNNEVYT
-869 RLFKELSADNS
+869 RLFKELSADTS
-880 LPAYCKKMRKQQADK
+880 LPAYCKMMRKQQTDK
-895 NIAIVILIIVFLM
+895 NIAVVILIIVFLM

-937 LAADTSSENKL
+937 LAADTPSEEKL
-948 DVISAAD
+948 DAISRITD
-955 VADYPER
+955 VAEYPER
-962 LTLIVDEI
+962 LTAIVDEI
-970 GTALAEDIFE
+970 RKALADDISR
-980 RQHQDTDVEKAT
+980 RQRQNTDVETAT
-992 DKLHKAVYECNQ
+992 DELHRAEYECNQ

-1025 YPSRIRQ
+1025 YPSRIRL
-1032 LVSSKGELGQIC
+1032 LVSSTEELDQIR

-1067 LHISLSLVNLNRW
+1067 LHISLSVVSLGRW
-1080 LSAKDKLPRVMAN
+1080 FTADDNLPRVIVN

-1108 GGNKPTLKG
+1108 GGEKPTLAG
-1117 YASDSEYVTLSL
+1117 FTSDREYVTLSL
-1129 CVPHLKYALSDEGDI
+1129 SVPRLTYTVTDEGDI
-1144 FAPSVVANI
+1144 FAPSVAANI
-1153 PFLLMR
+1153 PFLQMR
-1159 QVVRDISETTNRRG
+1159 QVLRDISETTNRRG
-1173 CGIWMNGEDILVRLP
+1173 CGIWMNGEDVTVRLP
-1188 VEHKSLKKK
+1188 IEYKSLT
-1197 HQITKI
+1197 I

>member
-1 MLRLLDTLQRLAHNN
+1 MIL
-16 RIIAGSIGLFVVLWN
+16 LWN
-31 LLVFSACTQKD
+31 LFVFSACTQKD
-42 RGEADRLND
+42 RGKADRLND
-51 MSYASHYSNLD
+51 LAYASHYSNLD

-73 LDIDDASRAEALN
+73 LDIDDARRAEALN
-86 NIAFVDI
+86 NMAFVDI
-93 MRMNYKRADSI
+93 MRMDYGRADSI

-140 FRERAQQRIS
+140 FRERAQQRIN
-150 RIREEGNQ
+150 RIREEEAK
-158 LDSRLQR
+158 LDSRLRR

-176 VSSTYYYYVGLLPL
+176 VSSTYYYYVGLMPL

-204 RRDTAQYLYYL
+204 RRDTAQYLAYL
-215 YNVGAGGI
+215 YNMGAGGMFNNV
-223 LTSGSTQEVQQ
+223 SAQEVKK
-234 QEIEKLIECYMV
+234 QEMERLVECYIIA
-246 SRKTGYKY
+246 SRNGYKY
-254 LAANSLQ
+254 FAANSLQ
-261 SIAEHLLDPADRSRI
+261 AIAEHLLDAADRTQT
-276 LERNPG
+276 LDATPG
-282 LRLLGESSNMP
+282 LRLIEESYNVP

-298 GYMTQKALTYFVEYG
+298 SYMTEKALTYFVEYG

-322 RSLASCYTRI
+322 RSLASCFTRM

-357 VASIREQMSVAY
+357 VASICEQMSVAY

-378 DFNRNEYLDLQE
+378 DFNRNQYLDLQE

-402 AQLEATSLQLNIMIM
+402 AQLEATSSQLNLMIM
-417 VVIGAIILLLFLLWL
+417 VVIGAIILLVFLLWL

-442 EDELESLLQPLRQ
+442 EDELDSLLQPLRQ
-455 WQQEQERKSQLTE
+455 WQEEQQRESQLTE
-468 ERIEEINEERQMC
+468 ERIEEINEERLMC
-481 EMRTSE
+481 EMRTSD
-487 YARQNL
+487 YTRQNL

-526 PALRQERYDYIL
+526 PQLRKERYDYIL

-550 LTDWIQMRKGKLSLH
+550 LTEWIQMRKGKLSLH

-578 RKAKATFNIK
+578 RKGKTSFNIK
-588 GVSLDVAES
+588 GVTLDVAES
-597 DAVVKADRVLTLF
+597 TAVVKADRVLTLF

-621 FTPAGGK
+621 FTPANGK
-628 VSIYAEEHEDYVEV
+628 VSIFADEHDNYVEI

-648 EGMTREA
+648 EGMNKETLEKVMNPS
-655 LDRVINSSSLIPNS
+655 LLNSNFSFLNS
-669 SSLIPNSPKGFGF
+669 NSQKGFGF

-694 KKMSQRFAVCLLSA
+694 KKISQRFAVCLLSA
-708 ESEEGRGSRF
+708 ESEKGRGSRF
-718 FFRLPKGTARII
+718 YFRLPKGAARLI
-730 LALLAL
+730 LALITFAL
-736 AISFLPSGDA
+736 SFSCPLNTC
-746 WAKDFYNRG
+746 AKDAFNRA
-755 LTIDLAE
+755 LPAELAE
-762 SQSLQKAAAF
+762 SPALQKAAAF
-772 ADSAYYSNIAGTYER
+772 ADSAYYSNIDGTYER
-787 TLFYADSC
+787 TLFFADSC

-805 VCPGGKYLLQS
+805 VCPGGKYLLTRLGS
-816 QGNSEIQMPE
+816 SEIQMPE

-832 NVPTDYDVIL
+832 NVPTDYDIIL
-842 DMRNESAVACLALHR
+842 DMRNESAVACLALHK
-857 WKEYGYNNEIYT
+857 WKEYGYNNEVYT
-869 RLFKELSADNS
+869 RLFKELSADTS
-880 LPAYCKKMRKQQADK
+880 LPAYCKMMRKQQTDK
-895 NIAIVILIIVFLM
+895 NIAVVILIIVFLM

-937 LAADTSSENKL
+937 LAADTPSEEKL
-948 DVISAAD
+948 DAISRITD
-955 VADYPER
+955 VAEYPER
-962 LTLIVDEI
+962 LTAIVDEI
-970 GTALAEDIFE
+970 RKALADDISR
-980 RQHQDTDVEKAT
+980 RQRQNTDVETAT
-992 DKLHKAVYECNQ
+992 DELHRAEYECNQ

-1032 LVSSKGELGQIC
+1032 LVSSTEELDQIR

-1067 LHISLSLVNLNRW
+1067 LHISLSVVSLGRW
-1080 LSAKDKLPRVMAN
+1080 FTADDNLPRVIVN

-1108 GGNKPTLKG
+1108 GGEKPTLAG
-1117 YASDSEYVTLSL
+1117 FTSDREYVTLSL
-1129 CVPHLKYALSDEGDI
+1129 SVPRLTYTVTDEGDI
-1144 FAPSVVANI
+1144 FAPSVAANI

-1173 CGIWMNGEDILVRLP
+1173 CGIWMNGEDVTVRLP
-1188 VEHKSLKKK
+1188 IEYKSLT
-1197 HQITKI
+1197 I

>member
-1 MLRLLDTLQRLAHNN
+1 MIL
-16 RIIAGSIGLFVVLWN
+16 LWN
-31 LLVFSACTQKD
+31 LFVFSACTQKD
-42 RGEADRLND
+42 RGKADRLND
-51 MSYASHYSNLD
+51 LAYASHYSNLD

-73 LDIDDASRAEALN
+73 LDIDDARRAEALN
-86 NIAFVDI
+86 NMAFVDI
-93 MRMNYKRADSI
+93 MRMDYGRADSI

-140 FRERAQQRIS
+140 FRERAQQRIN
-150 RIREEGNQ
+150 RIREEEAK
-158 LDSRLQR
+158 LDSRLRR

-176 VSSTYYYYVGLLPL
+176 VSSTYYYYVGLMPL

-204 RRDTAQYLYYL
+204 RRDTAQYLAYL
-215 YNVGAGGI
+215 YNMGAGGMFNNV
-223 LTSGSTQEVQQ
+223 SAQEVKK
-234 QEIEKLIECYMV
+234 QEMERLVECYIIA
-246 SRKTGYKY
+246 SRNGYKY
-254 LAANSLQ
+254 FAANSLQ
-261 SIAEHLLDPADRSRI
+261 AIAEHLLDAADRTQT
-276 LERNPG
+276 LDATPG
-282 LRLLGESSNMP
+282 LRLIEESYNVP

-298 GYMTQKALTYFVEYG
+298 SYMTEKALTYFVEYG

-322 RSLASCYTRI
+322 RSLASCFTRM

-343 MALKDKKITQAPDL
+343 MALRDKKITQAPDL
-357 VASIREQMSVAY
+357 VASICEQMSVAY

-378 DFNRNEYLDLQE
+378 DFNRNQYLDLQE

-402 AQLEATSLQLNIMIM
+402 AQLEATSSQLNLMIM
-417 VVIGAIILLLFLLWL
+417 VVIGAIILLVFLLWL

-442 EDELESLLQPLRQ
+442 EDELDSLLQPLRQ
-455 WQQEQERKSQLTE
+455 WQEEQQRESQLTE
-468 ERIEEINEERQMC
+468 ERIEEINEERLMC
-481 EMRTSE
+481 EMRTSD
-487 YARQNL
+487 YTRQNL

-526 PALRQERYDYIL
+526 PQLRKERYDYIL

-550 LTDWIQMRKGKLSLH
+550 LTEWIQMRKGKLSLH

-578 RKAKATFNIK
+578 RKGKTSFNIK
-588 GVSLDVAES
+588 GVTLDVAES
-597 DAVVKADRVLTLF
+597 TAVVKADRVLTLF

-621 FTPAGGK
+621 FTPANGK
-628 VSIYAEEHEDYVEV
+628 VSIFADEHDDYVEI

-648 EGMTREA
+648 EGMTKET
-655 LDRVINSSSLIPNS
+655 LEKVMNPSLLNSNFSFLNS
-669 SSLIPNSPKGFGF
+669 NSQKGFGF

-694 KKMSQRFAVCLLSA
+694 KKISQRFAVCLLSA
-708 ESEEGRGSRF
+708 ESEKGRGSRF
-718 FFRLPKGTARII
+718 YFRLPKGAARLI
-730 LALLAL
+730 LALITFAL
-736 AISFLPSGDA
+736 SFSCPLNTC
-746 WAKDFYNRG
+746 AKDAFNRA
-755 LTIDLAE
+755 LPAELAE
-762 SQSLQKAAAF
+762 SPALQKAAAF
-772 ADSAYYSNIAGTYER
+772 ADSAYYSNIDGTYER
-787 TLFYADSC
+787 TLFFADSC

-805 VCPGGKYLLQS
+805 VCPGGKYLLTRLGS
-816 QGNSEIQMPE
+816 SEIQMPE

-832 NVPTDYDVIL
+832 NVPTDYDIIL
-842 DMRNESAVACLALHR
+842 DMRNESAVACLALHK
-857 WKEYGYNNEIYT
+857 WKEYGYNNEVYT
-869 RLFKELSADNS
+869 RLFKELSADTS
-880 LPAYCKKMRKQQADK
+880 LPAYCKMMRKQQTDK
-895 NIAIVILIIVFLM
+895 NIAVVILIIVFLM

-937 LAADTSSENKL
+937 LAADTPSEEKL
-948 DVISAAD
+948 DAISRITD
-955 VADYPER
+955 VAEYPER
-962 LTLIVDEI
+962 LTAIVDEI
-970 GTALAEDIFE
+970 RKALADDISR
-980 RQHQDTDVEKAT
+980 RQRQNTDVETAT
-992 DKLHKAVYECNQ
+992 DELHRAEYECNQ

-1032 LVSSKGELGQIC
+1032 LVSSTEELDQIR

-1067 LHISLSLVNLNRW
+1067 LHISLSVVSLGRW
-1080 LSAKDKLPRVMAN
+1080 FTADDNLPRVIVN

-1108 GGNKPTLKG
+1108 GGEKPTLAG
-1117 YASDSEYVTLSL
+1117 FTSDREYVTLSL
-1129 CVPHLKYALSDEGDI
+1129 SVPRLTYTVTDEGDI
-1144 FAPSVVANI
+1144 FAPSVAANI

-1173 CGIWMNGEDILVRLP
+1173 CGIWMNGEDVTVRLP
-1188 VEHKSLKKK
+1188 IEYKSL
-1197 HQITKI
+1197 TT

>member
-1 MLRLLDTLQRLAHNN
+1 MIL
-16 RIIAGSIGLFVVLWN
+16 LWN
-31 LLVFSACTQKD
+31 LFVFSACTQKD
-42 RGEADRLND
+42 RGKADRLND
-51 MSYASHYSNLD
+51 LAYASHYSNLD

-73 LDIDDASRAEALN
+73 LDIDDARRAEALN
-86 NIAFVDI
+86 NMAFVDI
-93 MRMNYKRADSI
+93 MRMDYGRADSI

-140 FRERAQQRIS
+140 FRERAQQRIN
-150 RIREEGNQ
+150 RIREEEAK
-158 LDSRLQR
+158 LDSRLRR

-176 VSSTYYYYVGLLPL
+176 VSSTYYYYVGLMPL

-204 RRDTAQYLYYL
+204 RRDTAQYLAYL
-215 YNVGAGGI
+215 YNMGAGGMFNNV
-223 LTSGSTQEVQQ
+223 SAQEVKK
-234 QEIEKLIECYMV
+234 QEMERLVECYIIA
-246 SRKTGYKY
+246 SRNGYKY
-254 LAANSLQ
+254 FAANSLQ
-261 SIAEHLLDPADRSRI
+261 AIAEHLLDAADRTQT
-276 LERNPG
+276 LDATPG
-282 LRLLGESSNMP
+282 LRLIEESYNVP

-298 GYMTQKALTYFVEYG
+298 SYMTEKALTYFVEYG

-322 RSLASCYTRI
+322 RSLASCFTRM

-378 DFNRNEYLDLQE
+378 DFNRNQYLDLQE

-402 AQLEATSLQLNIMIM
+402 AQLEATSSQLNLMIM
-417 VVIGAIILLLFLLWL
+417 VVIGAIILLVFLLWL

-442 EDELESLLQPLRQ
+442 EDELDSLLQPLRQ
-455 WQQEQERKSQLTE
+455 WQEEQQRESQLTE
-468 ERIEEINEERQMC
+468 ERIEEINEERLMC
-481 EMRTSE
+481 EMRTSD
-487 YARQNL
+487 YTRQNL

-526 PALRQERYDYIL
+526 PQLRKERYDYIL

-550 LTDWIQMRKGKLSLH
+550 LTEWIQMRKGKLSLH

-578 RKAKATFNIK
+578 RKGKTSFNIK
-588 GVSLDVAES
+588 GVTLDVAES
-597 DAVVKADRVLTLF
+597 TAVVKADRVLTLF

-621 FTPAGGK
+621 FTPANGK
-628 VSIYAEEHEDYVEV
+628 VSIFAEEHEDYVEI

-648 EGMTREA
+648 EGMTKET
-655 LDRVINSSSLIPNS
+655 LEKVMNPSLLNSNFSFLNS
-669 SSLIPNSPKGFGF
+669 NSQKGFGF

-694 KKMSQRFAVCLLSA
+694 KKISQRFAVCLLSA
-708 ESEEGRGSRF
+708 ESEKGRGSRF
-718 FFRLPKGTARII
+718 YFRLPKGAARLI
-730 LALLAL
+730 LALITFAL
-736 AISFLPSGDA
+736 SFSWPLSTC
-746 WAKDFYNRG
+746 AKDAFNRA
-755 LTIDLAE
+755 LPAELAE
-762 SQSLQKAAAF
+762 SPALQKAAAF
-772 ADSAYYSNIAGTYER
+772 ADSAYYSNIDGTYER
-787 TLFYADSC
+787 TLFFADSC
-795 RIYLNEHYVT
+795 LIYLNEHYVT
-805 VCPGGKYLLQS
+805 VCPGGKYLLTRLGS
-816 QGNSEIQMPE
+816 SEIQMPE

-832 NVPTDYDVIL
+832 NVPTDYDIIL
-842 DMRNESAVACLALHR
+842 DMRNESAVACLALHK
-857 WKEYGYNNEIYT
+857 WKEYGYNNEVYT
-869 RLFKELSADNS
+869 RLFKELSADTS
-880 LPAYCKKMRKQQADK
+880 LPAYCKMMRKQQTDK
-895 NIAIVILIIVFLM
+895 NIAVVILIIVFLM

-937 LAADTSSENKL
+937 LAADTPSEEKL
-948 DVISAAD
+948 DAISRITD
-955 VADYPER
+955 VAEYPER
-962 LTLIVDEI
+962 LTAIVDEI
-970 GTALAEDIFE
+970 RKALADDISR
-980 RQHQDTDVEKAT
+980 RQRQNTDVETAT
-992 DKLHKAVYECNQ
+992 DELHRAEYECNQ

-1032 LVSSKGELGQIC
+1032 LVSSTEELDQIR

-1067 LHISLSLVNLNRW
+1067 LHISLSVVSLGRW
-1080 LSAKDKLPRVMAN
+1080 FTADDNLPRVIVN

-1108 GGNKPTLKG
+1108 GGEKPTLAG
-1117 YASDSEYVTLSL
+1117 FTSDREYVTLSL
-1129 CVPHLKYALSDEGDI
+1129 SVPRLTYTVTDEGDI
-1144 FAPSVVANI
+1144 FAPSVAANI

-1173 CGIWMNGEDILVRLP
+1173 CGIWMNGEDVTVRLP
-1188 VEHKSLKKK
+1188 IEYKSLT
-1197 HQITKI
+1197 I

>member
-1 MLRLLDTLQRLAHNN
+1 MFFQ
-16 RIIAGSIGLFVVLWN
+16 GSIGLILLWN
-31 LLVFSACTQKD
+31 LFVFSACTQKD
-42 RGEADRLND
+42 RGKADRLND
-51 MSYASHYSNLD
+51 LAYAFHYSNLD

-73 LDIDDASRAEALN
+73 LDIEDARRAEALN
-86 NIAFVDI
+86 NMAFVDI
-93 MRMNYKRADSI
+93 MRMDYGRADSI
-104 LNTISSLTDN
+104 LKTISSLTDN

-140 FRERAQQRIS
+140 FRERAQQRIN
-150 RIREEGNQ
+150 RIREEEAK
-158 LDSRLQR
+158 LDSRLRR

-176 VSSTYYYYVGLLPL
+176 VSSTYYYYVGLMPL

-204 RRDTAQYLYYL
+204 RRDTAQYLAYL
-215 YNVGAGGI
+215 YNMGAGGMFNNV
-223 LTSGSTQEVQQ
+223 SAQEVKK
-234 QEIEKLIECYMV
+234 QEMERLVECYIIA
-246 SRKTGYKY
+246 SRNGYKY
-254 LAANSLQ
+254 FAANSLQ
-261 SIAEHLLDPADRSRI
+261 AIAEHLLDAADRTQT
-276 LERNPG
+276 LDATPG
-282 LRLLGESSNMP
+282 LRLIEESYNVP

-298 GYMTQKALTYFVEYG
+298 SYMTEKALTYFVEYG

-322 RSLASCYTRI
+322 RSLASCFTRM

-378 DFNRNEYLDLQE
+378 DFNRNQYLDLQE

-402 AQLEATSLQLNIMIM
+402 AQLEATSSQLNLMIM
-417 VVIGAIILLLFLLWL
+417 VVIGAIILLVFLLWL

-442 EDELESLLQPLRQ
+442 EDELDSLLQPLRQ
-455 WQQEQERKSQLTE
+455 WQEEQQRESQLTE
-468 ERIEEINEERQMC
+468 ERIEEINEERLMC
-481 EMRTSE
+481 EMRTSD
-487 YARQNL
+487 YTRQNL

-526 PALRQERYDYIL
+526 PQLRKERYDYIL

-550 LTDWIQMRKGKLSLH
+550 LTEWIQMRKGKLSLH

-578 RKAKATFNIK
+578 RKGKTSFNIK
-588 GVSLDVAES
+588 GVTLDVAES
-597 DAVVKADRVLTLF
+597 TAVVKADRVLTLF

-621 FTPAGGK
+621 FTPANGK
-628 VSIYAEEHEDYVEV
+628 VSIFADEHDDYVEI

-648 EGMTREA
+648 EGMNKETLEKVMNPS
-655 LDRVINSSSLIPNS
+655 LLNSNFSFLNS
-669 SSLIPNSPKGFGF
+669 NSPKGFGF

-694 KKMSQRFAVCLLSA
+694 KKISQRFAVCLLSA
-708 ESEEGRGSRF
+708 ESEKGRGSRF
-718 FFRLPKGTARII
+718 YFRLPKGAARLI
-730 LALLAL
+730 LALITFAL
-736 AISFLPSGDA
+736 SFSCPLNTC
-746 WAKDFYNRG
+746 AKDAFNRA
-755 LTIDLAE
+755 LPAELAE
-762 SQSLQKAAAF
+762 SPALQKAAAF
-772 ADSAYYSNIAGTYER
+772 ADSAYYSNIDGTYER
-787 TLFYADSC
+787 TLFFADSC

-805 VCPGGKYLLQS
+805 VCPGGKYLLTRLGS
-816 QGNSEIQMPE
+816 SEIQMPE

-832 NVPTDYDVIL
+832 NVPTDYDIIL
-842 DMRNESAVACLALHR
+842 DMRNESAVACLALHK
-857 WKEYGYNNEIYT
+857 WKEYGYNNEVYT
-869 RLFKELSADNS
+869 RLFKELSADTS
-880 LPAYCKKMRKQQADK
+880 LPAYCKMMRKQQTDK
-895 NIAIVILIIVFLM
+895 NIAVVILIIVFLM

-937 LAADTSSENKL
+937 LAADTPSEEKL
-948 DVISAAD
+948 DAISRITD
-955 VADYPER
+955 VAEYPER
-962 LTLIVDEI
+962 LTAIVDEI
-970 GTALAEDIFE
+970 RKALADDISR
-980 RQHQDTDVEKAT
+980 RQRQNTDVETAT
-992 DKLHKAVYECNQ
+992 DELHRAEYECNQ

-1032 LVSSKGELGQIC
+1032 LVSSTEELDQIR

-1067 LHISLSLVNLNRW
+1067 LHISLSVVSLGRW
-1080 LSAKDKLPRVMAN
+1080 FTADDNLPRVIVN

-1108 GGNKPTLKG
+1108 GGEKPTLAG
-1117 YASDSEYVTLSL
+1117 FTSDREYVTLSL
-1129 CVPHLKYALSDEGDI
+1129 SVPRLTYTVTDEGDI
-1144 FAPSVVANI
+1144 FAPSVAANI

-1173 CGIWMNGEDILVRLP
+1173 CGIWMNGEDVTVRLP
-1188 VEHKSLKKK
+1188 IEYKSLT
-1197 HQITKI
+1197 I

>member
-1 MLRLLDTLQRLAHNN
+1 MIL
-16 RIIAGSIGLFVVLWN
+16 LWN
-31 LLVFSACTQKD
+31 LFVFSACTQKD
-42 RGEADRLND
+42 RGKADRLND
-51 MSYASHYSNLD
+51 LAYVSHYSNLD

-73 LDIDDASRAEALN
+73 LDIDDARRAEALN
-86 NIAFVDI
+86 NMAFVDI
-93 MRMNYKRADSI
+93 MRMDYGRADSI
-104 LNTISSLTDN
+104 LKTISSLTDN

-140 FRERAQQRIS
+140 FRERAQQRIN
-150 RIREEGNQ
+150 RIREEEAK
-158 LDSRLQR
+158 LDSRLRR

-176 VSSTYYYYVGLLPL
+176 VSSTYYYYVGLMPL

-204 RRDTAQYLYYL
+204 RRDTAQYLAYL
-215 YNVGAGGI
+215 YNMGAGGMFNNV
-223 LTSGSTQEVQQ
+223 SAQEVKK
-234 QEIEKLIECYMV
+234 QEMERLVECYIIA
-246 SRKTGYKY
+246 SRNGYKY
-254 LAANSLQ
+254 FAANSLQ
-261 SIAEHLLDPADRSRI
+261 AIAEHLLDAADRTQS
-276 LERNPG
+276 LDATPG
-282 LRLLGESSNMP
+282 LRLFEESYNVP

-298 GYMTQKALTYFVEYG
+298 SYMTEKALTYFVEYG

-322 RSLASCYTRI
+322 RSLASCFTRM

-378 DFNRNEYLDLQE
+378 DFNRNQYLDLQE

-402 AQLEATSLQLNIMIM
+402 AQLEATSSQLNLMIM
-417 VVIGAIILLLFLLWL
+417 VVIGAIILLVFLLWL

-442 EDELESLLQPLRQ
+442 EDELDSLLQPLRQ
-455 WQQEQERKSQLTE
+455 WQEEQQRESQLTE
-468 ERIEEINEERQMC
+468 ERIEEINEERLMC
-481 EMRTSE
+481 EMRTSD
-487 YARQNL
+487 YTRQNL

-526 PALRQERYDYIL
+526 PQLRKERYDYIL

-550 LTDWIQMRKGKLSLH
+550 LTEWIQMRKGKLSLH

-578 RKAKATFNIK
+578 RKGKTSFNIK
-588 GVSLDVAES
+588 GVTLDVAES
-597 DAVVKADRVLTLF
+597 TAVVKADRVLTLF

-621 FTPAGGK
+621 FTPANGK
-628 VSIYAEEHEDYVEV
+628 VSIFADEHDDYVEI

-648 EGMTREA
+648 EGMNKETLEKVMNPS
-655 LDRVINSSSLIPNS
+655 LLNSNFSFLNS
-669 SSLIPNSPKGFGF
+669 NSPKGFGF

-694 KKMSQRFAVCLLSA
+694 KKISQRFAVCLLSA
-708 ESEEGRGSRF
+708 ESEKGRGSRF
-718 FFRLPKGTARII
+718 YFRLPKGAARLI
-730 LALLAL
+730 LALITFAL
-736 AISFLPSGDA
+736 SFSCPLNTC
-746 WAKDFYNRG
+746 AKDAFNRA
-755 LTIDLAE
+755 LPAELAE
-762 SQSLQKAAAF
+762 SPALQKAAAF
-772 ADSAYYSNIAGTYER
+772 ADSAYYSNIDGTYER
-787 TLFYADSC
+787 TLFFADSC

-805 VCPGGKYLLQS
+805 VCPGGKYLLTRLGS
-816 QGNSEIQMPE
+816 SEIQMPE

-832 NVPTDYDVIL
+832 NVPTDYDIIL
-842 DMRNESAVACLALHR
+842 DMRNESAVACLALHK
-857 WKEYGYNNEIYT
+857 WKEYGYNNEVYT
-869 RLFKELSADNS
+869 RLFKELSADTS
-880 LPAYCKKMRKQQADK
+880 LPAYCKMMRKQQTDK
-895 NIAIVILIIVFLM
+895 NIAVVILIIVFLM

-937 LAADTSSENKL
+937 LAADTPSEEKL
-948 DVISAAD
+948 DAISRITD
-955 VADYPER
+955 VAEYPER
-962 LTLIVDEI
+962 LTAIVDEI
-970 GTALAEDIFE
+970 RKALADDISR
-980 RQHQDTDVEKAT
+980 RQRQNTDVETAT
-992 DKLHKAVYECNQ
+992 DELHRAEYECNQ

-1032 LVSSKGELGQIC
+1032 LVSSTEELDQIR

-1067 LHISLSLVNLNRW
+1067 LHISLSVVSLGRW
-1080 LSAKDKLPRVMAN
+1080 FTADDNLPRVIVN

-1108 GGNKPTLKG
+1108 GGEKPTLAG
-1117 YASDSEYVTLSL
+1117 FTSDREYVTLSL
-1129 CVPHLKYALSDEGDI
+1129 SVPRLTYTVTDEGDI
-1144 FAPSVVANI
+1144 FAPSVAANI

-1173 CGIWMNGEDILVRLP
+1173 CGIWMNGEDVTVRLP
-1188 VEHKSLKKK
+1188 IEYKSLT
-1197 HQITKI
+1197 I

>member
-1 MLRLLDTLQRLAHNN
+1 MIL
-16 RIIAGSIGLFVVLWN
+16 LWN
-31 LLVFSACTQKD
+31 LFVFSACTQKD

-51 MSYASHYSNLD
+51 LAYASHYSNLD
-62 STLHYADSVLK
+62 STLHYADSVLR
-73 LDIDDASRAEALN
+73 LDIDDARRAEALN

-93 MRMNYKRADSI
+93 MRMDYGRADSI
-104 LNTISSLTDN
+104 LSTISTLTDN

-140 FRERAQQRIS
+140 FRERAQQRIN
-150 RIREEGNQ
+150 RIREEEAK
-158 LDSRLQR
+158 LDSRLLR

-176 VSSTYYYYVGLLPL
+176 VSSTYYYYVGLMPL

-223 LTSGSTQEVQQ
+223 LNAGSAQEVQQ
-234 QEIEKLIECYMV
+234 KEIEKLVECYLV
-246 SRKTGYKY
+246 SIRNGYKY

-261 SIAEHLLDPADRSRI
+261 AIAEHLLEPSDCARI
-276 LERNPG
+276 LENNPG
-282 LRLLGESSNMP
+282 VRLIEESYNLP
-293 DSLIP
+293 DSLIA
-298 GYMTQKALTYFVEYG
+298 GYMTEKALTYFVEYG

-322 RSLASCYTRI
+322 RSLASCFTRI

-378 DFNRNEYLDLQE
+378 DFNRNQYLDLQE

-402 AQLEATSLQLNIMIM
+402 AQLEATSSQLNLMIM
-417 VVIGAIILLLFLLWL
+417 VVIGAIILLVFLLWL

-442 EDELESLLQPLRQ
+442 EDELDSLLQPLRQ
-455 WQQEQERKSQLTE
+455 WQEEQQRESQLAE
-468 ERIEEINEERQMC
+468 ERIEEINEERLMC
-481 EMRTSE
+481 EMRTSD
-487 YARQNL
+487 YGRQNL

-526 PALRQERYDYIL
+526 PQLRKERYDYIL

-578 RKAKATFNIK
+578 RKGKTSFNIK
-588 GVSLDVAES
+588 GVTLDVAES
-597 DAVVKADRVLTLF
+597 TAVVKADRVLTLF

-621 FTPAGGK
+621 FTPANGK
-628 VSIYAEEHEDYVEV
+628 VSIFAEEHDDYVEI

-648 EGMTREA
+648 EGMTKEV
-655 LDRVINSSSLIPNS
+655 LENIINSSSLIPNS
-669 SSLIPNSPKGFGF
+669 SSLIPNSSSLIPHSQKGFGF

-708 ESEEGRGSRF
+708 ESEKGRGSRF
-718 FFRLPKGTARII
+718 YFRLPKGAARLI
-730 LALLAL
+730 LALITFAL
-736 AISFLPSGDA
+736 SFSCPLNTC
-746 WAKDFYNRG
+746 AKDAFNRA
-755 LTIDLAE
+755 LPAELAE
-762 SQSLQKAAAF
+762 SPALQKAAAF
-772 ADSAYYSNIAGTYER
+772 ADSAYYSNIDGTYEH
-787 TLFYADSC
+787 TLFFADSC

-805 VCPGGKYLLQS
+805 VCPGGKYLLMR
-816 QGNSEIQMPE
+816 QGHSEIQMPE

-832 NVPTDYDVIL
+832 NVPTDYDIIL
-842 DMRNESAVACLALHR
+842 DMRNESAVACLALHQ
-857 WKEYGYNNEIYT
+857 WKEYGYNNEVYT

-880 LPAYCKKMRKQQADK
+880 LPAYCKMMRKQQADK

-937 LAADTSSENKL
+937 LAADTPSEEKL
-948 DVISAAD
+948 DAISRITD
-955 VADYPER
+955 VAEYPER
-962 LTLIVDEI
+962 LTAIVDEI
-970 GTALAEDIFE
+970 RKALADDISR
-980 RQHQDTDVEKAT
+980 RQRQNTDVETAT
-992 DKLHKAVYECNQ
+992 DELHRAEYECNQ

-1032 LVSSKGELGQIC
+1032 LVSSTGELDQIR

-1067 LHISLSLVNLNRW
+1067 LHISLSVASLSRW
-1080 LSAKDKLPRVMAN
+1080 FTADDNLPRVIVN
-1093 IQLLDMLFDLLRKQN
+1093 IQMLDMLFDLLRKQN
-1108 GGNKPTLKG
+1108 GGEKPTLKKFT
-1117 YASDSEYVTLSL
+1117 SDREYVTLSFS
-1129 CVPHLKYALSDEGDI
+1129 VPRLTYAVSDEGDI
-1144 FAPSVVANI
+1144 FAPSVAANI

-1173 CGIWMNGEDILVRLP
+1173 CGIWMNGEDVTVRLP
-1188 VEHKSLKKK
+1188 IEYKSLT
-1197 HQITKI
+1197 I

>member
-1 MLRLLDTLQRLAHNN
+1 MIL
-16 RIIAGSIGLFVVLWN
+16 LWN
-31 LLVFSACTQKD
+31 LFVFSACTQKD
-42 RGEADRLND
+42 RGKADRLND
-51 MSYASHYSNLD
+51 LAYASHYSNLD

-73 LDIDDASRAEALN
+73 LDIDDARRAEALN
-86 NIAFVDI
+86 NMAFVDI
-93 MRMNYKRADSI
+93 MRMDYGRADSI

-140 FRERAQQRIS
+140 FRERAQQRIN
-150 RIREEGNQ
+150 RIREEEAK
-158 LDSRLQR
+158 LDSRLRR

-176 VSSTYYYYVGLLPL
+176 VSSTYYYYVGLMPL

-204 RRDTAQYLYYL
+204 RRDTAQYLAYL
-215 YNVGAGGI
+215 YNMGAGGMFNNV
-223 LTSGSTQEVQQ
+223 SAQEVKK
-234 QEIEKLIECYMV
+234 QEMERLVECYIIA
-246 SRKTGYKY
+246 SRNGYKY
-254 LAANSLQ
+254 FAANSLQ
-261 SIAEHLLDPADRSRI
+261 AIAEHLLDAADRTQT
-276 LERNPG
+276 LDATPG
-282 LRLLGESSNMP
+282 LRLIEESYNVP

-298 GYMTQKALTYFVEYG
+298 SYMTEKALTYFVEYG

-322 RSLASCYTRI
+322 RSLASCFTRM

-357 VASIREQMSVAY
+357 VASICEQMSVAY

-378 DFNRNEYLDLQE
+378 DFNRNQYLDLQE

-402 AQLEATSLQLNIMIM
+402 AQLEATSSQLNLMIM
-417 VVIGAIILLLFLLWL
+417 VVIGAIILLVFLLWL

-442 EDELESLLQPLRQ
+442 EDELDSLLQPLRQ
-455 WQQEQERKSQLTE
+455 WQEEQQRESQLTE
-468 ERIEEINEERQMC
+468 ERIEEINEERLMC
-481 EMRTSE
+481 EMRTSD
-487 YARQNL
+487 YTRQNL

-526 PALRQERYDYIL
+526 PQLRKERYDYIL

-550 LTDWIQMRKGKLSLH
+550 LTEWIQMRKGKLSLH

-578 RKAKATFNIK
+578 RKGKTSFNIK
-588 GVSLDVAES
+588 GVTLDVAES
-597 DAVVKADRVLTLF
+597 TAVVKADRVLTLF

-621 FTPAGGK
+621 FTPANGK
-628 VSIYAEEHEDYVEV
+628 VSIFADEHDDYVEI

-648 EGMTREA
+648 EGMNKETLEKVMNPS
-655 LDRVINSSSLIPNS
+655 LLNSNFSFLNS
-669 SSLIPNSPKGFGF
+669 NSPKGFGF

-694 KKMSQRFAVCLLSA
+694 KKISQRFAVCLLSA
-708 ESEEGRGSRF
+708 ESEKGRGSRF
-718 FFRLPKGTARII
+718 YFRLPKGAARLI
-730 LALLAL
+730 LALITFAL
-736 AISFLPSGDA
+736 SFSCPLNTC
-746 WAKDFYNRG
+746 AKDAFNRA
-755 LTIDLAE
+755 LPAELAE
-762 SQSLQKAAAF
+762 SPALQKAAAF
-772 ADSAYYSNIAGTYER
+772 ADSAYYSNIDGTYER
-787 TLFYADSC
+787 TLFFADSC

-805 VCPGGKYLLQS
+805 VCPGGKYLLTRLGS
-816 QGNSEIQMPE
+816 SEIQMPE

-832 NVPTDYDVIL
+832 NVPTDYDIIL
-842 DMRNESAVACLALHR
+842 DMRNESAVACLALHK
-857 WKEYGYNNEIYT
+857 WKEYGYNNEVYT
-869 RLFKELSADNS
+869 RLFKELSADTS
-880 LPAYCKKMRKQQADK
+880 LPAYCKMMRKQQTDK
-895 NIAIVILIIVFLM
+895 NIAVVILIIVFLM

-937 LAADTSSENKL
+937 LAADTPSEEKL
-948 DVISAAD
+948 DAISRITD
-955 VADYPER
+955 VAEYPER
-962 LTLIVDEI
+962 LTAIVDEI
-970 GTALAEDIFE
+970 RKALADDISC
-980 RQHQDTDVEKAT
+980 RQRQNTDVETAT
-992 DKLHKAVYECNQ
+992 DELHRAEYECNQ

-1032 LVSSKGELGQIC
+1032 LVSSTEELDQIR

-1067 LHISLSLVNLNRW
+1067 LHISLSVVSLGRW
-1080 LSAKDKLPRVMAN
+1080 FTADDNLPRVIVN

-1108 GGNKPTLKG
+1108 GGEKPTLAG
-1117 YASDSEYVTLSL
+1117 FTSDREYVTLSL
-1129 CVPHLKYALSDEGDI
+1129 SVPRLTYTVTGEGDI
-1144 FAPSVVANI
+1144 FAPSVAANI

-1173 CGIWMNGEDILVRLP
+1173 CGIWMNGEDVTVRLP
-1188 VEHKSLKKK
+1188 IEYKSLT
-1197 HQITKI
+1197 I

>member
-1 MLRLLDTLQRLAHNN
+1 MIL
-16 RIIAGSIGLFVVLWN
+16 LWN
-31 LLVFSACTQKD
+31 LFVFSACTQKD
-42 RGEADRLND
+42 RGKADRLND
-51 MSYASHYSNLD
+51 LAYASHYSNLD

-73 LDIDDASRAEALN
+73 LDIDDARRAEALN
-86 NIAFVDI
+86 NMAFVDI
-93 MRMNYKRADSI
+93 MRMDYGRADSI

-140 FRERAQQRIS
+140 FRERAQQRIN
-150 RIREEGNQ
+150 RIREEEAK
-158 LDSRLQR
+158 LDSRLRR

-176 VSSTYYYYVGLLPL
+176 VSSTYYYYVGLMPL

-204 RRDTAQYLYYL
+204 RRDTAQYLAYL
-215 YNVGAGGI
+215 YNMGAGGMFNNV
-223 LTSGSTQEVQQ
+223 SAQEVKK
-234 QEIEKLIECYMV
+234 QEMERLVECYIIA
-246 SRKTGYKY
+246 SRNGYKY
-254 LAANSLQ
+254 FAANSLQ
-261 SIAEHLLDPADRSRI
+261 AIAEHLLDAADRTQT
-276 LERNPG
+276 LDATPG
-282 LRLLGESSNMP
+282 LRLIEESYNVP

-298 GYMTQKALTYFVEYG
+298 SYMTEKALTYFVEYG

-322 RSLASCYTRI
+322 RSLASCFTRM

-357 VASIREQMSVAY
+357 VASICEQMSVAY

-378 DFNRNEYLDLQE
+378 DFNRNQYLDLQE

-402 AQLEATSLQLNIMIM
+402 AQLEATSSQLNLMIM
-417 VVIGAIILLLFLLWL
+417 VVIGAIILLVFLLWL

-442 EDELESLLQPLRQ
+442 EDELDSLLQPLRL
-455 WQQEQERKSQLTE
+455 WQEEQQRESQLTE
-468 ERIEEINEERQMC
+468 ERIEEINEERLMC
-481 EMRTSE
+481 EMRTSD
-487 YARQNL
+487 YTRQNL

-526 PALRQERYDYIL
+526 PQLRKERYDYIL

-550 LTDWIQMRKGKLSLH
+550 LTEWIQMRKGKLSLH

-578 RKAKATFNIK
+578 RKGKTSFNIK
-588 GVSLDVAES
+588 GVTLDVAES
-597 DAVVKADRVLTLF
+597 TAVVKADRVLTLF

-621 FTPAGGK
+621 FTPANGK
-628 VSIYAEEHEDYVEV
+628 VSIFADEHDDYVEI

-648 EGMTREA
+648 EGMNKETLEKVMNPS
-655 LDRVINSSSLIPNS
+655 LLNSNFSFLNS
-669 SSLIPNSPKGFGF
+669 NSPKGFGF

-694 KKMSQRFAVCLLSA
+694 KKISQRFAVCLLSA
-708 ESEEGRGSRF
+708 ESEKGRGSRF
-718 FFRLPKGTARII
+718 YFRLPKGAARLI
-730 LALLAL
+730 LALITFAL
-736 AISFLPSGDA
+736 SFSCPLNTC
-746 WAKDFYNRG
+746 AKDAFNRA
-755 LTIDLAE
+755 LPAELAE
-762 SQSLQKAAAF
+762 SPALQKAAAF
-772 ADSAYYSNIAGTYER
+772 ADSAYYSNIDGTYER
-787 TLFYADSC
+787 TLFFADSC

-805 VCPGGKYLLQS
+805 VCPGGKYLLTRLGS
-816 QGNSEIQMPE
+816 SEIQMPE

-832 NVPTDYDVIL
+832 NVPTDYDIIL
-842 DMRNESAVACLALHR
+842 DMRNESAVACLALHK
-857 WKEYGYNNEIYT
+857 WKEYGYNNEVYT
-869 RLFKELSADNS
+869 RLFKELSADTS
-880 LPAYCKKMRKQQADK
+880 LPAYCKMMRKQQTDK
-895 NIAIVILIIVFLM
+895 NIAVVILIIVFLM

-937 LAADTSSENKL
+937 LAADTPSEEKL
-948 DVISAAD
+948 DAISRITD
-955 VADYPER
+955 VAEYPER
-962 LTLIVDEI
+962 LTAIVDEI
-970 GTALAEDIFE
+970 RKALADDISR
-980 RQHQDTDVEKAT
+980 RQRQNTDVETAT
-992 DKLHKAVYECNQ
+992 DELQRAEYECNQ

-1032 LVSSKGELGQIC
+1032 LVSSTEELDQIR

-1067 LHISLSLVNLNRW
+1067 LHISLSVVSLGRW
-1080 LSAKDKLPRVMAN
+1080 FTADDNLPRVIVN

-1108 GGNKPTLKG
+1108 GGEKPTLAG
-1117 YASDSEYVTLSL
+1117 FTSDREYVTLSL
-1129 CVPHLKYALSDEGDI
+1129 SVPRLTYTVTDEGDI
-1144 FAPSVVANI
+1144 FAPSVAANI

-1159 QVVRDISETTNRRG
+1159 QVLRDISETTNRRG
-1173 CGIWMNGEDILVRLP
+1173 CGIWMNGEDVTVRLP
-1188 VEHKSLKKK
+1188 IEYKSLT
-1197 HQITKI
+1197 I

>member
-1 MLRLLDTLQRLAHNN
+1 MIL
-16 RIIAGSIGLFVVLWN
+16 LWN
-31 LLVFSACTQKD
+31 LFVFSACTQKD
-42 RGEADRLND
+42 RGKADRLND
-51 MSYASHYSNLD
+51 LAYASHYSNLD

-73 LDIDDASRAEALN
+73 LDIDDARRAEAFN
-86 NIAFVDI
+86 NMAFVDI
-93 MRMNYKRADSI
+93 MRMDYGRADSI

-140 FRERAQQRIS
+140 YRERAQQRIN
-150 RIREEGNQ
+150 RIREEENQ
-158 LDSRLQR
+158 LDSRLRR

-176 VSSTYYYYVGLLPL
+176 VSSTYYYYVGLMPL

-204 RRDTAQYLYYL
+204 RRDTAQYLAYL
-215 YNVGAGGI
+215 YNMGAGGMFNNV
-223 LTSGSTQEVQQ
+223 SAQEVKK
-234 QEIEKLIECYMV
+234 QEMESLVECYIIA
-246 SRKTGYKY
+246 SRNGYKY
-254 LAANSLQ
+254 FAANSLQ
-261 SIAEHLLDPADRSRI
+261 SIAEHLLDAADRTHT
-276 LERNPG
+276 LDATPG
-282 LRLLGESSNMP
+282 LRLIEESYNVP

-298 GYMTQKALTYFVEYG
+298 SYMTEKALTYFVEYG

-322 RSLASCYTRI
+322 RSLASCFTRM

-378 DFNRNEYLDLQE
+378 DFNRNQYLDLQE

-402 AQLEATSLQLNIMIM
+402 AQLEATSSQLNLMIM
-417 VVIGAIILLLFLLWL
+417 VVIGAIILLVFLLWL

-442 EDELESLLQPLRQ
+442 EDELDSLLQPLRQ
-455 WQQEQERKSQLTE
+455 WQEEQQRESQLTE
-468 ERIEEINEERQMC
+468 ERIEEINEERLMC
-481 EMRTSE
+481 EMRTSD
-487 YARQNL
+487 YTRQNL

-526 PALRQERYDYIL
+526 PQLRKERYDYIL

-550 LTDWIQMRKGKLSLH
+550 LTEWIQMRKGKLSLH

-578 RKAKATFNIK
+578 RKGKTSFYIK
-588 GVSLDVAES
+588 GVTLDVAES
-597 DAVVKADRVLTLF
+597 TAVVKADRVLTLF

-621 FTPAGGK
+621 FTPANGK
-628 VSIYAEEHEDYVEV
+628 VSIFAEEHEDYVEI

-648 EGMTREA
+648 EGMTKET
-655 LDRVINSSSLIPNS
+655 LEKVMNPSLLNSNFSFLNS
-669 SSLIPNSPKGFGF
+669 NSQKGFGF

-694 KKMSQRFAVCLLSA
+694 KKISQRFAVCLLSA
-708 ESEEGRGSRF
+708 ESEKGRGSRF
-718 FFRLPKGTARII
+718 YFRLPKGAARLI
-730 LALLAL
+730 LALITFAL
-736 AISFLPSGDA
+736 SFSCPLSTC
-746 WAKDFYNRG
+746 AKDAFNRA
-755 LTIDLAE
+755 LPAELAE
-762 SQSLQKAAAF
+762 SPALQKAAAF
-772 ADSAYYSNIAGTYER
+772 ADSAYYSNIDGTYER
-787 TLFYADSC
+787 TLFFADSC

-805 VCPGGKYLLQS
+805 VCPGGKYLLTRLGS
-816 QGNSEIQMPE
+816 SEIQMPE
-826 LKWLQD
+826 LKWHQD
-832 NVPTDYDVIL
+832 NVPTDYDIIL
-842 DMRNESAVACLALHR
+842 DMRNESAVACLALHK
-857 WKEYGYNNEIYT
+857 WKEYGYNNEVYT
-869 RLFKELSADNS
+869 RLFKELSADTS
-880 LPAYCKKMRKQQADK
+880 LPAYCKMMRKQQTDK
-895 NIAIVILIIVFLM
+895 NIAVVILIIVFLM

-937 LAADTSSENKL
+937 LAADTPSEEKL
-948 DVISAAD
+948 DAISRITD
-955 VADYPER
+955 VAEYPER
-962 LTLIVDEI
+962 LTAIVDEI
-970 GTALAEDIFE
+970 RKALADDISR
-980 RQHQDTDVEKAT
+980 RQRQNTDVDTAT
-992 DKLHKAVYECNQ
+992 DELHRAEYECNQ

-1032 LVSSKGELGQIC
+1032 LVSSTEELDQIR

-1067 LHISLSLVNLNRW
+1067 LHISLSVVSLGRW
-1080 LSAKDKLPRVMAN
+1080 FTADDNLPRVIVN

-1108 GGNKPTLKG
+1108 GGEKPTLAG
-1117 YASDSEYVTLSL
+1117 FTSDREYVTLSL
-1129 CVPHLKYALSDEGDI
+1129 SVPRLTYTVTDEGDI
-1144 FAPSVVANI
+1144 FAPSVAANI

-1173 CGIWMNGEDILVRLP
+1173 CGIWMNGEDVTVRLP
-1188 VEHKSLKKK
+1188 IEYKSLT
-1197 HQITKI
+1197 I

>member
-1 MLRLLDTLQRLAHNN
+1 MIL
-16 RIIAGSIGLFVVLWN
+16 LWN
-31 LLVFSACTQKD
+31 LFVFSACTQKD
-42 RGEADRLND
+42 RGKADRLND
-51 MSYASHYSNLD
+51 LAYVSHYSNLD

-73 LDIDDASRAEALN
+73 LDIDDARRAEALN
-86 NIAFVDI
+86 NMAFVDI
-93 MRMNYKRADSI
+93 MRMDYGRADSI
-104 LNTISSLTDN
+104 LKTISSLTDN

-140 FRERAQQRIS
+140 FRERAQQRIN
-150 RIREEGNQ
+150 RIREEEAK
-158 LDSRLQR
+158 LDSRLRR

-176 VSSTYYYYVGLLPL
+176 VSSTYYYYVGLMPL

-204 RRDTAQYLYYL
+204 RRDTAQYLAYL
-215 YNVGAGGI
+215 YNMGAGGMFNNV
-223 LTSGSTQEVQQ
+223 SAQEVKK
-234 QEIEKLIECYMV
+234 QEMERLVECYIIA
-246 SRKTGYKY
+246 SRNGYKY
-254 LAANSLQ
+254 FAANSLQ
-261 SIAEHLLDPADRSRI
+261 AIAEHLLDAADRTQT
-276 LERNPG
+276 LDATPG
-282 LRLLGESSNMP
+282 LRLIEESYNVP
-293 DSLIP
+293 DSLILS
-298 GYMTQKALTYFVEYG
+298 YMTEKALTYFVEYG

-322 RSLASCYTRI
+322 RSLASCFTRM

-378 DFNRNEYLDLQE
+378 DFNRNQYLDLQE

-402 AQLEATSLQLNIMIM
+402 AQLEATSSQLNLMIM
-417 VVIGAIILLLFLLWL
+417 VVIGAIILLVFLLWL

-442 EDELESLLQPLRQ
+442 EDELDSLLQPLRQ
-455 WQQEQERKSQLTE
+455 WQEEQQRESQLTE
-468 ERIEEINEERQMC
+468 ERIEEINEERLMC
-481 EMRTSE
+481 EMRTSD
-487 YARQNL
+487 YTRQNL

-526 PALRQERYDYIL
+526 PQLRKERYDYIL

-550 LTDWIQMRKGKLSLH
+550 LTEWIQMRKGKLSLH

-578 RKAKATFNIK
+578 RKGKTSFNIK
-588 GVSLDVAES
+588 GVTLDVAES
-597 DAVVKADRVLTLF
+597 TAVVKADRVLTLF

-621 FTPAGGK
+621 FTPANGK
-628 VSIYAEEHEDYVEV
+628 VSIFADEHDDYVEI

-648 EGMTREA
+648 EGMNKETLEKVMNPS
-655 LDRVINSSSLIPNS
+655 LLNSNFSFLNS
-669 SSLIPNSPKGFGF
+669 NSPKGFGF

-694 KKMSQRFAVCLLSA
+694 KKISQRFAVCLLSA
-708 ESEEGRGSRF
+708 ESEKGRGSRF
-718 FFRLPKGTARII
+718 YFRLPKGAARLI
-730 LALLAL
+730 LALITFAL
-736 AISFLPSGDA
+736 SFSCPLNTC
-746 WAKDFYNRG
+746 AKDAFNRA
-755 LTIDLAE
+755 LPAELAE
-762 SQSLQKAAAF
+762 SPALQKAAAF
-772 ADSAYYSNIAGTYER
+772 ADSAYYSNIDGTYER
-787 TLFYADSC
+787 TLFFADSC

-805 VCPGGKYLLQS
+805 VCPGGKYLLTRLGS
-816 QGNSEIQMPE
+816 SEIQMPE

-832 NVPTDYDVIL
+832 NVPTDYDIIL
-842 DMRNESAVACLALHR
+842 DMRNESAVACLALHK
-857 WKEYGYNNEIYT
+857 WKEYGYNNEVYT
-869 RLFKELSADNS
+869 RLFKELSADTS
-880 LPAYCKKMRKQQADK
+880 LPAYCKMMRKQQTDK
-895 NIAIVILIIVFLM
+895 NIAVVILIIVFLM

-937 LAADTSSENKL
+937 LAADTPSEEKL
-948 DVISAAD
+948 DAISRITD
-955 VADYPER
+955 VAEYPER
-962 LTLIVDEI
+962 LTAIVDEI
-970 GTALAEDIFE
+970 RKALADDISR
-980 RQHQDTDVEKAT
+980 RQRQNTDVETAT
-992 DKLHKAVYECNQ
+992 DELHRAEYECNQ

-1032 LVSSKGELGQIC
+1032 LVSSTEELDQIR

-1067 LHISLSLVNLNRW
+1067 LHISLSVVSLGRW
-1080 LSAKDKLPRVMAN
+1080 FTADDNLPRVIVN
-1093 IQLLDMLFDLLRKQN
+1093 IQLLGMLFDLLRKQN
-1108 GGNKPTLKG
+1108 GGEKPTLAG
-1117 YASDSEYVTLSL
+1117 FTSDREYVTLSL
-1129 CVPHLKYALSDEGDI
+1129 SVPRLTYTVTGEGDI
-1144 FAPSVVANI
+1144 FAPSVAANI

-1173 CGIWMNGEDILVRLP
+1173 CGIWMNGEDVTVRLP
-1188 VEHKSLKKK
+1188 IEYKSLT
-1197 HQITKI
+1197 I

>member
-1 MLRLLDTLQRLAHNN
+1 MIL
-16 RIIAGSIGLFVVLWN
+16 LWN
-31 LLVFSACTQKD
+31 LFVFSACTQKD
-42 RGEADRLND
+42 RGKADRLND
-51 MSYASHYSNLD
+51 LAYASHYSNLD

-73 LDIDDASRAEALN
+73 LDIDDARRAEALN
-86 NIAFVDI
+86 NMAFVDI
-93 MRMNYKRADSI
+93 MRMDYGRADSI

-140 FRERAQQRIS
+140 FRERAQQRIN
-150 RIREEGNQ
+150 RIREEEAK
-158 LDSRLQR
+158 LDSRLRR

-176 VSSTYYYYVGLLPL
+176 VSSTYYYYVGLMPL

-204 RRDTAQYLYYL
+204 RRDTAQYLAYL
-215 YNVGAGGI
+215 YNMGAGGMFNNV
-223 LTSGSTQEVQQ
+223 SAQEVKK
-234 QEIEKLIECYMV
+234 QEMERLVECYIIA
-246 SRKTGYKY
+246 SRNGYKY
-254 LAANSLQ
+254 FAANSLQ
-261 SIAEHLLDPADRSRI
+261 AIAEHLLDAADRTQT
-276 LERNPG
+276 LDATPG
-282 LRLLGESSNMP
+282 LRLIEESYNVP

-298 GYMTQKALTYFVEYG
+298 SYMTEKALTYFVEYG

-322 RSLASCYTRI
+322 RSLASCFTRM

-357 VASIREQMSVAY
+357 VASICEQMSVAY

-378 DFNRNEYLDLQE
+378 DFNRNQYLDLQE

-402 AQLEATSLQLNIMIM
+402 AQLEATSSQLNLMIM
-417 VVIGAIILLLFLLWL
+417 VVIGAIILLVFLLWL

-442 EDELESLLQPLRQ
+442 EDELDSLLQPLRQ
-455 WQQEQERKSQLTE
+455 WQEEQQRESQLTE
-468 ERIEEINEERQMC
+468 ERIEEINEERLMC
-481 EMRTSE
+481 EMRTSD
-487 YARQNL
+487 YTRQNL

-526 PALRQERYDYIL
+526 PQLRKERYDYIL

-550 LTDWIQMRKGKLSLH
+550 LTEWIQMRKGKLSLH

-578 RKAKATFNIK
+578 RKGKTSFNIK
-588 GVSLDVAES
+588 GVTLDVAES
-597 DAVVKADRVLTLF
+597 TAVVKADRVLTLF

-621 FTPAGGK
+621 FTPANGK
-628 VSIYAEEHEDYVEV
+628 VSIFADEHDDYVEI

-648 EGMTREA
+648 EGMNKETLEKVMNPS
-655 LDRVINSSSLIPNS
+655 LLNSNFSFLNS
-669 SSLIPNSPKGFGF
+669 NSPKGFGF

-694 KKMSQRFAVCLLSA
+694 KKISQRFAVCLLSA
-708 ESEEGRGSRF
+708 ESEKGRGSRF
-718 FFRLPKGTARII
+718 YFRFPKGAARLI
-730 LALLAL
+730 LALITFAL
-736 AISFLPSGDA
+736 SFSCPLNTC
-746 WAKDFYNRG
+746 AKDAFNRA
-755 LTIDLAE
+755 LPAELAE
-762 SQSLQKAAAF
+762 SPALQKAAAF
-772 ADSAYYSNIAGTYER
+772 ADSAYYSNIDGTYER
-787 TLFYADSC
+787 TLFFADSC

-805 VCPGGKYLLQS
+805 VCPGGKYLLTRLGS
-816 QGNSEIQMPE
+816 SEIQMPE

-832 NVPTDYDVIL
+832 NVPTDYDIIL
-842 DMRNESAVACLALHR
+842 DMRNESAVACLALHK
-857 WKEYGYNNEIYT
+857 WKEYGYNNEVYT
-869 RLFKELSADNS
+869 RLFKELSADTS
-880 LPAYCKKMRKQQADK
+880 LPAYCKMMRKQQTDK
-895 NIAIVILIIVFLM
+895 NIAVVILIIVFLM

-937 LAADTSSENKL
+937 LAADTPSEEKL
-948 DVISAAD
+948 DAISRITD
-955 VADYPER
+955 VAEYPER
-962 LTLIVDEI
+962 LTAIVDEI
-970 GTALAEDIFE
+970 RKALADDISR
-980 RQHQDTDVEKAT
+980 RQRQNTDVETAT
-992 DKLHKAVYECNQ
+992 DELHRAEYECNQ

-1032 LVSSKGELGQIC
+1032 LVSSTEELDQIR

-1067 LHISLSLVNLNRW
+1067 LHISLSVVSLGRW
-1080 LSAKDKLPRVMAN
+1080 FTADDNLPRVIVN
-1093 IQLLDMLFDLLRKQN
+1093 IQLLGMLFDLLRKQN
-1108 GGNKPTLKG
+1108 GGEKPTLAG
-1117 YASDSEYVTLSL
+1117 FTSDREYVTLSL
-1129 CVPHLKYALSDEGDI
+1129 SVPRLTYTVTGEGDI
-1144 FAPSVVANI
+1144 FAPSVAANI

-1159 QVVRDISETTNRRG
+1159 QVLRDISETTNRRG
-1173 CGIWMNGEDILVRLP
+1173 CGIWMNGEDVTVRLP
-1188 VEHKSLKKK
+1188 IEYKSLT
-1197 HQITKI
+1197 I